1 MTTENIA
8 IFIDY
13 DNVYVTLEN
22 YYDTEAVTYTSE
34 IIKKIKERYS
44 DNKISVFKAFADF
57 QKINPVLTQLQMI
70 QVELRHVYSTNQD
83 NPNRKNASDIAL
95 VIDVMKTLF
104 NKKDIDRFVLVSS
117 DSDMLPLINEIKYH
131 GKEVDVIYSDYS
143 AGTTYKK
150 IIEADE
156 EQGQAQAQTQPGDDK
171 KTLEEL
177 LALDVYEKKTT
188 SYFTTHMSVY
198 LEIINTK
205 IYDTYHKYRGK
216 GTTSKRDINKA
227 LWESNQLVKNDIPLL
242 IDHLFDSGILME
254 VPIPASS
261 YKMVLINEQWFNS
274 SQHTLSKPLI
284 TDEDYKKQAPSQK
297 K

>member
-13 DNVYVTLEN
+13 DNVYVTLEK
-22 YYDTEAVTYTSE
+22 YYDKEAVTYTSD
-34 IIKKIKERYS
+34 IIKKIKEQYS

-95 VIDVMKTLF
+95 TIDVMKTLF
-104 NKKDIDRFVLVSS
+104 NKKDVDRFVLVSS

-143 AGTTYKK
+143 AGTTYKE

-156 EQGQAQAQTQPGDDK
+156 GQVQAPSGDNK

-177 LALDVYEKKTT
+177 LALDVYEKKTNT
-188 SYFTTHMSVY
+188 YFTAHMSVY
-198 LEIINTK
+198 LEIINK
-205 IYDTYHKYRGK
+205 MIYTTYHRYGGR

-227 LWESNQLVKNDIPLL
+227 LWESNQLVRNDISLL
-242 IDHLFDSGILME
+242 IDHLFDSGILIE
-254 VPIPASS
+254 TPIPGST
-261 YKMVLINEQWFNS
+261 YTKVLINEQWFNG
-274 SQHTLSKPLI
+274 SQHTLSNPLI
-284 TDEDYKKQAPSQK
+284 TEENYKKQVSSQK